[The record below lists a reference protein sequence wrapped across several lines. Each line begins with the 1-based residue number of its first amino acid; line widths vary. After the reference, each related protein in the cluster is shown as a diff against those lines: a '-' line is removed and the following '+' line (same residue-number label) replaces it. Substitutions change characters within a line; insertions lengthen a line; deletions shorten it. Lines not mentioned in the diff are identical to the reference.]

1 MNGYPQSL
9 LLNTEDLGFA
19 TDFYQLT
26 MAAAYHAM
34 ESMPRGTFEL
44 FVRHLPPHR
53 NFLIFAGL
61 EQALASLQELRF
73 SPEQVSYLRGLPQ
86 FEQIGDDFF
95 EVLASFRFQGDIWA
109 MAEGTAFFPY
119 EPVMRVEGSLLEAQ
133 LVETL
138 LLSTINFQSAIAS
151 KAARIRLSAGSEVH
165 LAEFGSRR
173 AHGPQAGTWVARAA
187 FLAGFD
193 STSNVLAG
201 QRLGI
206 PIVGTM
212 GHSYILA
219 FDSEVEA
226 FGHYQQQFPRHSVHL
241 VDTFDSLEGVR
252 QALETGRP
260 FEAIR
265 LDSGD
270 LKTLAQGSRELL
282 DAHGRQDVKIFGSG
296 DLDEWKVRRL
306 LGLGAPI
313 DSFGVGT
320 RLAALSDAPFLGGV
334 YKLVE
339 LNREGQ
345 RSPRAKF
352 SASKSTFPWPKQV
365 YRRFREGFMAGDA
378 LLRADE
384 APEGDEQAVPLLHR
398 VMERGKLVDIPD
410 GDESGGLSLHS
421 LEKAKQNC
429 RLQLE
434 QLPSPLK
441 LLGASAFPYR
451 VEIAASL
458 RNNR

>member
-1 MNGYPQSL
+1 MKAPPRSL
-9 LLNTEDLGFA
+9 LLNAEDLGFA
-19 TDFYQLT
+19 TDLYQLT

-34 ESMPRGTFEL
+34 EPMPRGTFEL
-44 FVRHLPPHR
+44 FVRNLPPHR

-61 EQALASLQELRF
+61 EQALTSLRELRF
-73 SPEQVSYLRGLPQ
+73 SPEELSYLRHLPQ
-86 FEQIGDDFF
+86 FEDIDDGFF
-95 EVLASFRFQGDIWA
+95 ETLANFRFQGNIWA

-119 EPVMRVEGSLLEAQ
+119 EPVIRVEGSLLEAQ

-138 LLSTINFQSAIAS
+138 LLTIVNFQSAVAS
-151 KAARIRLSAGSEVH
+151 KAARIRLAAGEGPQ

-201 QRLGI
+201 QHLGI
-206 PIVGTM
+206 PVSGTM
-212 GHSYILA
+212 AHSYVLA
-219 FDSEVEA
+219 FESEVEA
-226 FGHYQQQFPRHSVHL
+226 FSHYQQIFPRHSVHL

-252 QALETGRP
+252 QALATGKP

-270 LKTLAQGSRELL
+270 LSTLAKKSRELL
-282 DAHGRQDVKIFGSG
+282 DAHGRPDAKIFASG
-296 DLDEWKVRRL
+296 DLDEWQIRRL

-339 LNREGQ
+339 LERQGE
-345 RSPRAKF
+345 RIPKAKF
-352 SASKSTFPWPKQV
+352 SASKGTFPWRKQV
-365 YRRFREGFMAGDA
+365 YRRFREGLMAGDILVRSEEVPGTDGEILP
-378 LLRADE
+378 LLQQVME
-384 APEGDEQAVPLLHR
+384 KGEVVVQQSLEQAKLLCLR
-398 VMERGKLVDIPD
+398 
-410 GDESGGLSLHS
+410 
-421 LEKAKQNC
+421 
-429 RLQLE
+429 QLE
-434 QLPSPLK
+434 QLPSPLR
-441 LLGASAFPYR
+441 LLGASASPFHL
-451 VEIAASL
+451 EIAPSL
-458 RNNR
+458 HPSPEQQE